1 MAREFHVRRLAC
13 TLTSGVVLAAA
24 AAAAPVGTT
33 AMATGPA
40 SQSPN
45 AHQVASQYCQDFV
58 GHLSHTLGVSPAHVR
73 EALTTAARQTVDD
86 AVARGD
92 LTQQQA
98 SGMKSQLS
106 DGSICSVN
114 IAHGARSYVQAYR
127 ALVIDAVAKAIG
139 STPDQV
145 RTQLDAGK
153 SVSEIAPKGMTEQQ
167 FATALHSSL
176 KSELDTQVSSGKL
189 TQSQENALLAREPL
203 LAQRLWAQGMPPHH
217 APTGAPVSGSPSAP

>member
-1 MAREFHVRRLAC
+1 
-13 TLTSGVVLAAA
+13 
-24 AAAAPVGTT
+24 
-33 AMATGPA
+33 MATGPA
-40 SQSPN
+40 GQSPN

-58 GHLSHTLGVSPAHVR
+58 GHLSHALGVSPAHAR

-98 SGMKSQLS
+98 TGMKNQLT

-114 IAHGARSYVQAYR
+114 ISPGAHKYMQAYR

-139 STPDQV
+139 SSPEQV
-145 RTQLDAGK
+145 RTQLEAGK
-153 SVSEIAPKGMTEQQ
+153 SVSEIAPKGMTEQD

-189 TQSQENALLAREPL
+189 TQSQENALLARTPL
-203 LAQRLWAQGMPPHH
+203 LAQRLWTQGMPPHP
-217 APTGAPVSGSPSAP
+217 APSGAPVSGSPSSP